1 MMTREQ
7 EAELVQNLLE
17 TKPYILRRLMA
28 HAVGILAD
36 RQGVTATVQQIE
48 RLRHALGRLADA

>member
-7 EAELVQNLLE
+7 EAELVNGLLE
-17 TKPYILRRLMA
+17 AKPYILRRLLA

-36 RQGVTATVQQIE
+36 RQGVSATVQQLE
-48 RLRHALGRLADA
+48 RLRHALGRFADA